1 MLCFQALWK
10 PMFSTTL
17 LVTLQLYLG
26 QSWRISGPTSNK
38 SCSRVYQSGTRSM
51 SWLGRSS
58 TISPRVK
65 GSLWQPTKRFCC
77 TFDKFELGVF
87 WTHTGGRIL
96 SPFSLYSTRKYRS
109 SLIREQ
115 PPPDDVLCKFWE
127 LESLGIKDK
136 TGQDNRRAGCSRAS
150 DWNTCLRMDGT
161 VSASHGEM
169 ENRSWKT
176 IMK

>member
-1 MLCFQALWK
+1 MLRFEALCK
-10 PMFSTTL
+10 PSFSKTL
-17 LVTLQLYLG
+17 LVTLQLYFG

-115 PPPDDVLCKFWE
+115 PPPDDVLRKFWE
-127 LESLGIKDK
+127 LGIKDK
-136 TGQDNRRAGCSRAS
+136 TGQASTPEEQAAVGQVTKTLLFENGQYSIGIPRR
-150 DWNTCLRMDGT
+150 DG
-161 VSASHGEM
+161 EP
-169 ENRSWKT
+169 